1 MPTFIFALPRPARSC
16 RRTCWPCVTPIARRR
31 CGWRGRRKRRVS
43 RPSWTATSCGKPVC
57 ERVGWTSR
65 CAPSTT
71 PGPGWRS
78 RNVKSNLLHFFANRK
93 YDGVVKGAMAF
104 VSSLGRDLRFAL
116 RQMRQTPIVSG
127 IALLSLALGIGAN
140 VAIFTLVNA
149 LILKSLP
156 IHEPERL
163 VQLQLTHPNARNHTT
178 SFTNPQW
185 EYLRDH
191 QDIFTGVSAVGYARF
206 NLNATGE
213 SRIVP
218 GLYVSGRFLDTLGL
232 TPIIGRG
239 FTADDDRRG
248 SEPIAILSYGF
259 WQREFGGDRAVLG
272 RTVSLDGNAFT
283 IVGVMPPEFF
293 GVRVGTTFDVMVP
306 LANEAIIRGA
316 ESSLDRRSSWWLSF
330 FARLAPGQTMAHA
343 EARLRALQPQLREA
357 TMPQDWRPQDQ
368 VTYLTEPFTVMPAA
382 TGISSLRDRYSRP
395 LYVLLGIVG
404 LVLTIACAN
413 MANLL
418 LAQSVARRRELAVRL
433 SLGANRRQLIR
444 QLLVESIIL
453 SLAGAASGLVIAAW
467 GSRAM
472 VMMLSTR
479 TNFTFIDLSMD
490 WRVFAF
496 TAAVGVATGLLFG
509 VFPAMRGT
517 SVAPADALRDH
528 ARGIVSGGGRLNVG
542 HGLVALQVALSFVL
556 VFGSTL
562 FVRTLV
568 SLTTQGMGFESE
580 RVLLATVDLRK
591 TGAAPEARLALF
603 QRTRDAVAA
612 IPGVDAAAQSFVTPV
627 SGSRWNLRIRVPGYD
642 GSERDRASL
651 FNGVTPDYFRTLGT
665 PLLTG
670 RDFSF
675 ADAAGHPDVAI
686 VNEAFAKKYY
696 AGQNPVGKTFV
707 IEGFGPDRKDRQLEI
722 VGLVADAKYGS
733 LREAPQ
739 PTMYGPMA
747 QERSIASSVRMAI
760 KTLGEPW
767 ASREA
772 ILNAIGG
779 VNKEIS
785 VDFRTFEEDLGA
797 AVLQER
803 LIASLSAFF
812 GGLALLL
819 AALGLYGVMSYS
831 VTRRRNEI
839 GIRMALGAEPEKVI
853 TLVLRHVALIT
864 AAGLIVGVAGA
875 VGTGRFINA
884 LLFNL
889 ATYDRTMIAVTAITL
904 AVAAAIAGYLPARRA
919 ARIDPMAAL
928 REE

>member
-1 MPTFIFALPRPARSC
+1 
-16 RRTCWPCVTPIARRR
+16 
-31 CGWRGRRKRRVS
+31 
-43 RPSWTATSCGKPVC
+43 
-57 ERVGWTSR
+57 
-65 CAPSTT
+65 
-71 PGPGWRS
+71 
-78 RNVKSNLLHFFANRK
+78 
-93 YDGVVKGAMAF
+93 MAF
-104 VSSLGRDLRFAL
+104 VSSLGRDLKFAF
-116 RQMRQTPIVSG
+116 RQLRQTPIVSA

-140 VAIFTLVNA
+140 VAIFSLVNA
-149 LILKSLP
+149 LILKALP

-191 QDIFTGVSAVGYARF
+191 QDIFTGVTAVGYARF

-213 SRIVP
+213 SRMIP
-218 GLYVSGRFLDTLGL
+218 GLYVGGRFLETLGL
-232 TPIIGRG
+232 MPIIGRS

-248 SEPIAILSYGF
+248 VEPIAILSYGF
-259 WQREFGGDRAVLG
+259 WQREFGGDRAILG

-283 IVGVMPPEFF
+283 IVGVTPPEFF

-316 ESSLDRRSSWWLSF
+316 ESSLDRRSAWWLSL
-330 FARLAPGQTMAHA
+330 FARLAPGQTMAQA

-368 VTYLTEPFTVMPAA
+368 ASYIQDPFGVIAAA
-382 TGISSLRDRYSRP
+382 TGISTLRDRYSRP

-433 SLGANRRQLIR
+433 SLGAGRRQLIR
-444 QLLVESIIL
+444 QLLVESIML
-453 SLAGAASGLVIAAW
+453 SSAGAIAGLVIAAW
-467 GSRAM
+467 GSRAL
-472 VMMLSTR
+472 VAMLSTR
-479 TNFTFIDLSMD
+479 TNFTFLDLSMD

-496 TAAVGVATGLLFG
+496 TATVGIVTGLLFG

-517 SVAPADALRDH
+517 SVTPADALRDH
-528 ARGIVSGGGRLNVG
+528 SRGIVSGGGRLNAG
-542 HGLVALQVALSFVL
+542 HALVALQVALSFVL

-562 FVRTLV
+562 FVRTLIG
-568 SLTTQGMGFESE
+568 LTTQGMGFESD
-580 RVLLATVDLRK
+580 RVLIATIDSRRTK
-591 TGAAPEARLALF
+591 AEPSARLPMF
-603 QRTRDAVAA
+603 QQVRDAVAGV
-612 IPGVDAAAQSFVTPV
+612 PGVDAAAATFVTPV
-627 SGSRWNLRIRVPGYD
+627 GGSTWGLRLTVPGFNAPE
-642 GSERDRASL
+642 SERGSL
-651 FNGVTPDYFRTLGT
+651 FNAITPDYFRAMRT

-670 RDFSF
+670 RDFTAS
-675 ADAAGHPDVAI
+675 DAANRPVVAI
-686 VNEAFAKKYY
+686 VNEAFAKKFY
-696 AGQNPVGKTFV
+696 AGQNPIGKTFV
-707 IEGFGPDRKDRQLEI
+707 WERFGTGEDRHDRQFEI
-722 VGLVADAKYGS
+722 VGLVADAKYRT
-733 LREAPQ
+733 LREEPQATFYAPI
-739 PTMYGPMA
+739 A
-747 QERSIASSVRMAI
+747 QMQTLDSSVRLAI
-760 KTLGEPW
+760 KTAADPW
-767 ASREA
+767 ASRQA
-772 ILNAIGG
+772 ILHAIGG
-779 VNKEIS
+779 VNKDIA
-785 VDFRTFEEDLGA
+785 VDFRTLDEDLNA
-797 AVLQER
+797 AAMQER

-839 GIRMALGAEPEKVI
+839 GIRMALGAEPDTVI

-864 AAGLIVGVAGA
+864 VAGLIAGA
-875 VGTGRFINA
+875 IVAVSTGRFVNS

-889 ATYDRTMIAVTAITL
+889 ATYDRTMIAVTAATL